1 MCTSIPGALRC
12 GLCRSAA
19 NRTRTPPLRPL
30 PHTSAGEKFA
40 DENFQLKHSGPG
52 ILSMANAGEA
62 TRSLR
67 ALQNG
72 MSSRRCC
79 ARCGGNGLA
88 FSLAIATALCSAAAA
103 LQACDSHSVGP
114 LQSAGHCKIL
124 ARLLGLCL
132 A

>member
-1 MCTSIPGALRC
+1 MCAQASLERYGADC
-12 GLCRSAA
+12 AA
-19 NRTRTPPLRPL
+19 LLQTALARLLFAPFPTR
-30 PHTSAGEKFA
+30 AGEKFA

-62 TRSLR
+62 THSLR

-72 MSSRRCC
+72 LSSRRCC

-103 LQACDSHSVGP
+103 LQACDYHLVGQ
-114 LQSAGHCKIL
+114 LQSAGHCTIL